1 MTAAN
6 LTTHELDSPPWL
18 RVESTLMATA
28 RLLRVAFDARL
39 AALMQHASQVGA
51 EPEKLAERIRERARE
66 AGEKPG
72 YAAAE
77 AFKRF
82 QF

>member
-1 MTAAN
+1 M
-6 LTTHELDSPPWL
+6 E
-18 RVESTLMATA
+18 
-28 RLLRVAFDARL
+28 ARL
-39 AALMQHASQVGA
+39 AALMRHASQVGA

>member
-1 MTAAN
+1 MEDVA
-6 LTTHELDSPPWL
+6 PW
-18 RVESTLMATA
+18 RVREVYLFWTVEPDYWEDITCCM
-28 RLLRVAFDARL
+28 DACL

-51 EPEKLAERIRERARE
+51 EPEKLAGTHSRAGQGGR
-66 AGEKPG
+66 EKPG